1 MEFMP
6 RYRLPALATVAL
18 ISLVLAG
25 CSLRE
30 VAREEI
36 EAIWATSPHGD
47 AQSEAFTHWN
57 DEDPPEVPPNC
68 AKCHSTPGYQDFL
81 GLDGATAGQVDQPV
95 SVGTTVE
102 CAVCHNDVTQEKHSS
117 VMPSGIELTD
127 LGKNATCMDCHQGRA
142 STIDVEAAIA
152 GLDADVVDGDLG
164 FINIHAGASGPSQYG
179 TEAKG
184 GYEYAGQ
191 SYVGRFGHAIGS
203 NTCVACHNHHSLE
216 INSLQCATCHIG
228 ATTAETRRDI
238 RMGNVDYDG
247 DGDIAEGIADEIST
261 LQDRLLVAL
270 QAYAENQ
277 DETAALV
284 YTDSFPYFADDQGE
298 TYATWTPRMLQAAY
312 NLHYTVK
319 DRGGFA
325 HNAEY
330 HVQLLYDSLADLS
343 VDVAAMTR
351 P

>member
-1 MEFMP
+1 MKFMP
-6 RYRLPALATVAL
+6 RHRFFVLAMAALCL
-18 ISLVLAG
+18 LVLTG
-25 CSLRE
+25 CSIEEESRE
-30 VAREEI
+30 RI
-36 EAIWATSPHGD
+36 EAIWATSPHAD
-47 AQSEAFTHWN
+47 AESGAFTHWD
-57 DEDPPEVPPNC
+57 DEDPPEVPANC

-81 GLDGATAGQVDQPV
+81 GLDGATPGQVDHPV
-95 SVGTTVE
+95 SIGTTVE
-102 CAVCHNDVTQEKHSS
+102 CAVCHNDVTQDKHSS

-127 LGKNATCMDCHQGRA
+127 LRKNATCMDCHQGRA
-142 STIDVEAAIA
+142 STFDVEAAIA

-179 TEAKG
+179 AEAKG

-228 ATTAETRRDI
+228 ATTAEARRDI
-238 RMGNVDYDG
+238 RMSNVDYDG

-261 LQDRLLVAL
+261 MQDRLLAAL
-270 QAYAENQ
+270 QGYAENQ
-277 DETAALV
+277 DDTAAIA

-298 TYATWTPRMLQAAY
+298 QYATWTPRMLQAAY
-312 NLHYTVK
+312 NFHYSVK
-319 DRGGFA
+319 DTGGFA
-325 HNAEY
+325 HNPEY
-330 HVQLLYDSLADLS
+330 HIQLLYDSLADLG
-343 VDVAAMTR
+343 VETAAMTR